1 MIKQNYTYDEKNII
15 KDVVIKYG
23 NTGVFIIEP
32 DDPLLVNFYD
42 IQLKLAGLT
51 SGNYP
56 QFTQLWQNTKQRKR
70 STGLLSQ
77 AASSSAK
84 PVYSIVR
91 VDSTDGK
98 NYRTD
103 AVGSLPVSATNVTQT
118 LGLFDGEAT
127 NTGAVKYTQSYV
139 NTADCVISADG
150 VYPEETGSSVTVI
163 YTFAQTINNQTLYG
177 AEIITTQ
184 SYPKE
189 IFNESPRTI
198 NNPNEIKICLTRDEP
213 DCDYRQTSAWD
224 GIVSV
229 PIKGYITYG
238 GDIDV
243 SGGKPVNGMSSI
255 YLIRTRAGGDPI
267 LPYAGFDFFDAK
279 NSSVAGN
286 KINWDLNW
294 LKFNKVNFD
303 SGEMVYYVF
312 KLILNVSGK
321 SVAAFITNAPKSIV
335 PGQIFLNTV
344 TIKPMKIVYGCLHE
358 NTKIMMHDGSEKTIS
373 AIRIGDSVKTINN
386 GSLIVENITT
396 GQEQHCIKIS
406 ARDRDNNMLSVT
418 SSPGHPF
425 ITPSGIITTRQLKL
439 ADKLLTLTGEVEI
452 TDIQPQKDEATVYN
466 LQLSAEKTDDNTLYA
481 NQILVGDIQMQRLHE
496 DKYHQQPVNILRKLP
511 KEWHEDYQNYL
522 NLTGK

>member
-1 MIKQNYTYDEKNII
+1 MTTQNYTADEKNII
-15 KDVVIKYG
+15 KNVIHQYG
-23 NTGVFIIEP
+23 NKGVFIIEP
-32 DDPLLVNFYD
+32 GNTELVNFYD

-56 QFTQLWQNTKQRKR
+56 QFTQHWQNTKQRKR

-77 AASSSAK
+77 AGSSSAK

-127 NTGAVKYTQSYV
+127 NTGTVKYTQDYV

-150 VYPEETGSSVTVI
+150 VYPGVAGSAVIVI
-163 YTFAQTINNQTLYG
+163 YTFAQVINNQPFYG

-198 NNPNEIKICLTRDEP
+198 NNPNEIKICLTRNEA
-213 DCDYRQTSAWD
+213 DCDYRQSNPWD

-229 PIKGYITYG
+229 PIKGNITYG

-294 LKFNKVNFD
+294 LKFNKVDFE

-312 KLILNVSGK
+312 KLILNISGK
-321 SVAAFITNAPKSIV
+321 SVAAFITNAPKNIV
-335 PGQIFLNTV
+335 PGQMFLNTV

-358 NTKIMMHDGSEKTIS
+358 NTKIMMHDGSEKMIS
-373 AIRIGDSVKTINN
+373 AIRTGDSVKTINN

-396 GQEQHCIKIS
+396 GQERHCIKIS
-406 ARDRDNNMLSVT
+406 ARDRGNNMLTVT

-425 ITPSGIITTRQLKL
+425 ITPSGIIITRQLKL
-439 ADKLLTLTGEVEI
+439 ADKLLTLTGEAEI

-466 LQLSAEKTDDNTLYA
+466 LQLSAEKTDENTLYA

-496 DKYHQQPVNILRKLP
+496 DKYHQQPVNILSQLP
-511 KEWHEDYQNYL
+511 KEWHEDYRNHL
-522 NLTGK
+522 NVTGK